1 VRDFLR
7 VIRNVK
13 FNPIFHAYGSGNG
26 GANLRSLCSWQKPE
40 AQKRQCDEKWWSC
53 FELNQSIHGLSFP
66 FPR

>member
-26 GANLRSLCSWQKPE
+26 VANLRSLCSWQKPE

-53 FELNQSIHGLSFP
+53 F
-66 FPR
+66 